1 MAPETPARARSKSR
15 PSKTPKYVT
24 PARESDDFLPSS
36 FPAVAKPS
44 GQRARPCG
52 ECQNCLRKE
61 CGECAN
67 CLDMPKFGG
76 PGVKRQRCLERR
88 CINRQYPS
96 TQATYSDQ
104 SQFTTSRSA
113 TKRKSA
119 IAANMTIMTAM
130 ADDDDSESEVPLGAF
145 FDSVAL
151 TESRRLV
158 RRANIV
164 SGEKDL
170 HCSED
175 MSVSSDFD
183 ELVEMLA
190 LPSISSS
197 SEMDWQ
203 DLHLASLSPIPIIPT
218 ETRVVKLDTSRPI
231 IIGPTNS
238 AWSHNLVVTD
248 EVPSP
253 SRPGMPVH
261 ENFKCSLRSMP
272 VLESDVDASVS
283 PNSAD
288 RHASIFPVNPGIKL
302 YSPIRLLPRRREE

>member
-15 PSKTPKYVT
+15 PSKSPKYIT

-61 CGECAN
+61 CGECSN
-67 CLDMPKFGG
+67 CVDMPKFGG
-76 PGVKRQRCLERR
+76 PGIKRQRCSERR
-88 CINRQYPS
+88 CLNRQYPS
-96 TQATYSDQ
+96 TQATYSDH

-130 ADDDDSESEVPLGAF
+130 ADDDDSESDVPLGAF

-158 RRANIV
+158 RRANVV

-183 ELVEMLA
+183 ELVEMLD

-231 IIGPTNS
+231 IIGPH
-238 AWSHNLVVTD
+238 AESHNLVVTD

-253 SRPGMPVH
+253 SRPGMP
-261 ENFKCSLRSMP
+261 FSSLRSIP
-272 VLESDVDASVS
+272 G
-283 PNSAD
+283 PK
-288 RHASIFPVNPGIKL
+288 HASIFPVNPNSDDRHASFFPVNPAGIKL
-302 YSPIRLLPRRREE
+302 YSPIKLLPRRCEE

>member
-1 MAPETPARARSKSR
+1 
-15 PSKTPKYVT
+15 
-24 PARESDDFLPSS
+24 
-36 FPAVAKPS
+36 
-44 GQRARPCG
+44 
-52 ECQNCLRKE
+52 
-61 CGECAN
+61 
-67 CLDMPKFGG
+67 
-76 PGVKRQRCLERR
+76 
-88 CINRQYPS
+88 
-96 TQATYSDQ
+96 
-104 SQFTTSRSA
+104 
-113 TKRKSA
+113 
-119 IAANMTIMTAM
+119 M
-130 ADDDDSESEVPLGAF
+130 ADDEDDSESDVPLGAF

-183 ELVEMLA
+183 ELVEMLD

-203 DLHLASLSPIPIIPT
+203 DLNLASLSPIPIIPT

-231 IIGPTNS
+231 IIGPH
-238 AWSHNLVVTD
+238 AESHNLVVTD

-253 SRPGMPVH
+253 SRPGIPVH
-261 ENFKCSLRSMP
+261 ENFKCSLRSIP
-272 VLESDVDASVS
+272 VLESDVDAPVS

-302 YSPIRLLPRRREE
+302 YSPIRLLPRRCEE